1 MQAKKKRCMAGV
13 RDWYKRNLLQSKNME
28 TKMMGLQLLFFLPW
42 SVDVI
47 KKIRRNERGLG
58 CGLNAR
64 NCVFLMGPNALQ
76 LYWAWTPLS
85 MKVTCTLF
93 PFYLF

>member
-1 MQAKKKRCMAGV
+1 MARV

-64 NCVFLMGPNALQ
+64 NCVFLMGLNDFHPEG
-76 LYWAWTPLS
+76 
-85 MKVTCTLF
+85 CTEPFQKHTGPGPHF
-93 PFYLF
+93 P

>member
-1 MQAKKKRCMAGV
+1 MARV

-47 KKIRRNERGLG
+47 KKYGEMREVSVVG
-58 CGLNAR
+58 
-64 NCVFLMGPNALQ
+64 
-76 LYWAWTPLS
+76 
-85 MKVTCTLF
+85 
-93 PFYLF
+93 